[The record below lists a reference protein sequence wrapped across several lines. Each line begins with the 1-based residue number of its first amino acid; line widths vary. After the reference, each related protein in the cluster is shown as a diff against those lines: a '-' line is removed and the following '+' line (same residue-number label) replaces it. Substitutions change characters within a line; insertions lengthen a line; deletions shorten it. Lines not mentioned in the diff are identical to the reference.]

1 MLRSPIP
8 TYATDVADVT
18 DFADVADVCMLRV
31 PMHSMVGMVCRDPRR
46 KEPDFV
52 DVLLAKWS
60 HAILTLRACS

>member
-1 MLRSPIP
+1 MAEL
-8 TYATDVADVT
+8 TDVAYVT
-18 DFADVADVCMLRV
+18 YVADVADVCMLRV

-60 HAILTLRACS
+60 QALLSS